1 MEYIQDFKWK
11 KGIQVKELVN
21 SFRNLGYQSIELKK
35 ASDVIVKMKK
45 DNAKIFLTF
54 TSNMVTSGLRGFF
67 AQIIKLGMADIIVTT
82 VGGIEEDIMKASGER
97 FSIGRFEDDDVELHE
112 QGINRIGNILLKN
125 ESYMHLEDLMVGIL
139 DKVYKKQKRWAVSD
153 FLKEI
158 GLMLNDKD
166 SILYQA
172 ASHNVPIFC
181 PAITDGGFG
190 FHLYLFQ
197 QKHNDFIVD
206 VVKDFG
212 NILFATSYDEKKAV
226 IALGGSI
233 SKHHAILSTLLNGG
247 ANYAVYMTTAHKTS
261 GSMSGATTSEAKSWG
276 KVKCE
281 SDAAT
286 VIGDVT
292 ITFPLAMISA
302 LEQLDDEEL
311 LKPKIKEDKMPKV
324 KKDKEPKPREDKK
337 PEVKDDK
344 KTQGTTGKK
353 IKNPFRRE

>member
-1 MEYIQDFKWK
+1 MDIIKDFKWK
-11 KGIQVKELVN
+11 KGITVKEVVD
-21 SFRNLGYQSIELKK
+21 SYRNLGYQSIELKK

-67 AQIIKLGMADIIVTT
+67 AQIINLGMADVIVTT
-82 VGGIEEDIMKASGER
+82 VGGIEEDIMKASGEN
-97 FSIGRFEDDDVELHE
+97 FKIGNFDSDDVELHE
-112 QGINRIGNILLKN
+112 KGINRIGNILVNN
-125 ESYMHLEDLMVGIL
+125 ESYMHFEDKLMEIL
-139 DKVYKKQKRWAVSD
+139 DKLYVKQKRWAVSEM
-153 FLKEI
+153 LKEI
-158 GLMLNDKD
+158 GLMLDDEN

-172 ASHNVPIFC
+172 AKHDVPIFC
-181 PAITDGGFG
+181 PAITDGAFG

-197 QKHNDFIVD
+197 QKHKDFIVD

-212 NILFATSYDEKKAV
+212 NILFVTSYDEKKGI

-261 GSMSGATTSEAKSWG
+261 GSMSGATTDEAKSWG
-276 KVKCE
+276 KVKDE
-281 SDAAT
+281 SDVAT

-302 LEQLDDEEL
+302 FEEL
-311 LKPKIKEDKMPKV
+311 DSEGLLKVREHVEIE
-324 KKDKEPKPREDKK
+324 KKHLEEYNAKS
-337 PEVKDDK
+337 
-344 KTQGTTGKK
+344 
-353 IKNPFRRE
+353 